1 MFTITPCVCTSMSSS
16 VAHLVVR
23 ISLDENLI
31 RLEMLILP
39 FTVPDLSW
47 SWFFV
52 LSSGSVTKFQAL
64 TPCFPLHIFPG
75 YCFFDGEIKANTYK
89 IKDSRLYV
97 FKSYTYSEK
106 LTWSQR

>member
-52 LSSGSVTKFQAL
+52 LSSGSVIKFQAL

-75 YCFFDGEIKANTYK
+75 YCFFLMEKSKQIRIKLK
-89 IKDSRLYV
+89 ILGFMFSRV
-97 FKSYTYSEK
+97 IHTQKN
-106 LTWSQR
+106 